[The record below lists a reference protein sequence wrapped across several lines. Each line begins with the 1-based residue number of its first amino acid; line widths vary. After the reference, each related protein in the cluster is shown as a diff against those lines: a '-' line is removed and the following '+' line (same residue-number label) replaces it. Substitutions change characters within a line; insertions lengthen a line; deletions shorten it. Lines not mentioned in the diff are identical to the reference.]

1 MISRGQFKPFLGNGY
16 YQKYFLTDGA
26 INKSS
31 NIFIMQKNSGQFLD
45 FSCNFNSLLSG
56 FHSAAEQASLMHL
69 IPGSP
74 CCGNDAGAVVSGAS
88 DANILLHLLLSELHF
103 HLHCFF
109 LLCLSVIILIIISLF
124 FFEPDSNSGHMNELI
139 FLIFQQRKE

>member
-103 HLHCFF
+103 HLRYFF
-109 LLCLSVIILIIISLF
+109 LLCLSVIILISLF
-124 FFEPDSNSGHMNELI
+124 FFEPDSNSGHVNELI

>member
-1 MISRGQFKPFLGNGY
+1 MISGGQFKPFLGNGY
-16 YQKYFLTDGA
+16 YQKYFLTAGA

-45 FSCNFNSLLSG
+45 FSCNFNRLLSG

-74 CCGNDAGAVVSGAS
+74 CCRNDAGAVVSGAS

-103 HLHCFF
+103 HLCYFF
-109 LLCLSVIILIIISLF
+109 LLCLSVIILIITSLF
-124 FFEPDSNSGHMNELI
+124 FFEPHSNSGHMNELI
-139 FLIFQQRKE
+139 FLTFQQRKE